1 MMNKISLL
9 TASVICMLLLGSCD
23 GDSDD
28 DVIPDIDINLGADDN
43 SKNSNDISAKQ
54 VDMTVF
60 VPIHPSSLEYFD
72 YVIHYYD
79 NRGVENRDTIQESS
93 GGLSVDDWNYV
104 DIEITLDAGHR
115 DTIQGSYDGIVVYEW
130 NYANAMVEPIQTSDL
145 EYSDYVIHYYDNRG
159 VENKDTIQG
168 SYGGIVVNDWNYDDI
183 EITLDAENKDTIQ
196 GSYDGTSVEECDYEN
211 NASLCATNASS
222 VTDNCYIKTFS
233 YDNSYVT
240 CTVTVEMIPKKDIT
254 TQMAF
259 FFYIPKP
266 YIFPSVH
273 TPATSLI
280 GETSEHIMETIE
292 CIRIDSM
299 TVSSFESAY
308 GRTFTSH
315 CGIYDSY
322 DGYEIFFY

>member
-9 TASVICMLLLGSCD
+9 TASAICMLLLGSCD

-79 NRGVENRDTIQESS
+79 NRGIENRDTIQESS

-115 DTIQGSYDGIVVYEW
+115 SY
-130 NYANAMVEPIQTSDL
+130 
-145 EYSDYVIHYYDNRG
+145 
-159 VENKDTIQG
+159 
-168 SYGGIVVNDWNYDDI
+168 DWNYDDI

-280 GETSEHIMETIE
+280 GETSEHIMETVE